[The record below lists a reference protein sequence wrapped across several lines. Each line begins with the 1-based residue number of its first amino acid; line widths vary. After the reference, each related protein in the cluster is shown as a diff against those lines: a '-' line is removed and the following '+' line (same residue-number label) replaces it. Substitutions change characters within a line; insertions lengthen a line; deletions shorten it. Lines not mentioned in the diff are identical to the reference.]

1 MVTLNFFS
9 FLSGS
14 WPHTKAVIG
23 QATELT
29 HTQMSRFRTY
39 QLVLGAAMVT
49 YGIDFVF
56 GLMLGASRLELT
68 LWPVMIVVL
77 GFIFWHMTVQQVLL
91 RRGEVLGYA
100 VIVGN
105 AFFEFVLGLATK
117 DDLTPVLLNVG
128 IWLLVL
134 YVFAF
139 FAFEA
144 RQGLYVA
151 VAVAGVSALVGVPIV
166 IARELASTAELYV
179 LLKFYCAT
187 FFVITFGYAAAL
199 WRENYEKARSSAV
212 VAEQLALSDSLTGI
226 YNRRG
231 LELLLEKEATRA
243 ERYARDL
250 SIIVFDLDHFK
261 SINDT
266 YGHAA
271 GDEVLKKV
279 SDIVQAQLRKGDE
292 VGRWGGEEFMV
303 ICSETDVGQACL
315 VADRLREAIAGHD
328 WKEGAVT
335 ASFGIARRQSGEL
348 LGSLFGRADAA
359 LYHAKRSGRN
369 CAKVAPTNDALT
381 AEEAFI

>member
-1 MVTLNFFS
+1 
-9 FLSGS
+9 
-14 WPHTKAVIG
+14 
-23 QATELT
+23 
-29 HTQMSRFRTY
+29 
-39 QLVLGAAMVT
+39 MVT
-49 YGIDFVF
+49 YGMDFVF

-68 LWPVMIVVL
+68 LWPIMITVL
-77 GFIFWHMTVQQVLL
+77 GFIFWHMMTKQVLL
-91 RRGEVLGYA
+91 RRGELLGYA

-105 AFFEFVLGLATK
+105 TFFEFVLGLASK
-117 DDLTPVLLNVG
+117 DDLAPVLLNVG

-144 RQGLYVA
+144 RQGLYV
-151 VAVAGVSALVGVPIV
+151 VVGVAGFSALVGVPIV
-166 IARELASTAELYV
+166 IVRELASTAELYV

-199 WRENYEKARSSAV
+199 WRENYEKARNSVV
-212 VAEQLALSDSLTGI
+212 VAEQLALSDSLTSM

-231 LELLLEKEATRA
+231 LELLLEKEAMRA

-279 SDIVQAQLRKGDE
+279 SDIVQSQLRKGDE

-303 ICSETDVGQACL
+303 ICSETDIGQACL
-315 VADRLREAIAGHD
+315 VADRLREAIAGHA
-328 WKEGAVT
+328 WQEMTVT

-369 CAKVAPTNDALT
+369 CAKVAPANDALT